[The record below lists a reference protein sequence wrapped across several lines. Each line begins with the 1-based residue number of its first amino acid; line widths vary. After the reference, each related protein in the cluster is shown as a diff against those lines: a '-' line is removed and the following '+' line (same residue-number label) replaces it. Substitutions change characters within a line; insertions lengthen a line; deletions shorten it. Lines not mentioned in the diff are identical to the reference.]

1 MDREDNSIASSRKR
15 PLEAGLHFEEVLS
28 LSREFEVAG
37 GIAASISI
45 LLGFRAKNSSTLSA
59 MGLVRLYCR
68 IAALYKLYTLNA
80 HDETRYVQLALQ
92 AVQKC
97 RGDAASE
104 LTAFLYLWD
113 ADLHMERAQL
123 DKAAKSL
130 SSAESAFGTQ
140 PRLELTS
147 YVSMKRAQLLLFSGD
162 VSGALN
168 ACLAVVSAEKQKTEK
183 GPSGFNPTRTLSRL
197 LCAHLYLRVEDVQAA
212 RSCIDLARNELRR
225 VDCCFQSPLSS
236 SSFQTDRF
244 QCHAG
249 LRAYLNT
256 VKNLFRIAVEGSKDF
271 SLIDED
277 IILPKDLPSP
287 SCSHCDALR
296 AAFCFG
302 EHGAMICLS
311 PPSLQDSVQALLASF
326 QHADKTVQEP
336 YHPQSDRI
344 NLTMNHFP
352 VDVKDG
358 DPVRDAING
367 LVLLRQIDLFLASWQ
382 LQNAQSS
389 MMQFI
394 QLVDSDALF
403 NARPERTRNELIC
416 SFQCTIARYLWRLP
430 DHAAEAKAFLRQ
442 AANDTSSHVTRVG
455 ATIYEA
461 LMVVLADRDEED
473 GRKTDPAGK
482 DGERDVEQLLTRLQE
497 ANVLQESS
505 VSNMHLP
512 SWHRIG
518 IAALKAVTQ
527 LHRADQ
533 CSSEEVASAQQTLL
547 NLVTLLE
554 DDCEAEMA
562 VFIVCAHATFAD
574 NMEHAI
580 QQICRQHLRT
590 KKAGDVWLER
600 RILRALERCYLA
612 SESQERFARASMTI
626 RQKRDAQYRSSVQL
640 LDALTHHK
648 IVSWKPRSSNARQ

>member
-45 LLGFRAKNSSTLSA
+45 LLGYRAKNSSTLSA

-130 SSAESAFGTQ
+130 SSAEYAFGTQ

-147 YVSMKRAQLLLFSGD
+147 YASMKRAQLLLFSGD

-168 ACLAVVSAEKQKTEK
+168 ACLAVVSAEKHKTAF
-183 GPSGFNPTRTLSRL
+183 SPTRTLSRL
-197 LCAHLYLRVEDVQAA
+197 LCAHLYLRVEDVEAA
-212 RSCIDLARNELRR
+212 RSCIDLARNELRQQ
-225 VDCCFQSPLSS
+225 D
-236 SSFQTDRF
+236 DRF

-249 LRAYLNT
+249 LRAYLHT
-256 VKNLFRIAVEGSKDF
+256 VKNLFKIAVENSKDF
-271 SLIDED
+271 SLFDED
-277 IILPKDLPSP
+277 IILPKDLPSA
-287 SCSHCDALR
+287 SCSECDLLR
-296 AAFCFG
+296 SAFCFG

-311 PPSLQDSVQALLASF
+311 PPSLQNSVQPFLDSF
-326 QHADKTVQEP
+326 QQADK
-336 YHPQSDRI
+336 
-344 NLTMNHFP
+344 LTMNHFSL
-352 VDVKDG
+352 DAKDG
-358 DPVRDAING
+358 DPVRHAING
-367 LVLLRQIDLFLASWQ
+367 LVLLRQIDRFLASWQ

-389 MMQFI
+389 IMHFI
-394 QLVDSDALF
+394 HLVDSDALF
-403 NARPERTRNELIC
+403 HARPERTRNELIC
-416 SFQCTIARYLWRLP
+416 SFQCTMARYLWRLP
-430 DHAAEAKAFLRQ
+430 GHAAESKALLRQ

-455 ATIYEA
+455 ATICEA
-461 LMVVLADRDEED
+461 LMVVFDEGEEED
-473 GRKTDPAGK
+473 GRKTDPVGGG
-482 DGERDVEQLLTRLQE
+482 GERDVEQLLTRLQE
-497 ANVLQESS
+497 ENILQENG
-505 VSNMHLP
+505 VSDMHLP

-518 IAALKAVTQ
+518 IAALRAVTR
-527 LHRADQ
+527 LHHADQ
-533 CSSEEVASAQQTLL
+533 WSSEEVASAQQTLL
-547 NLVTLLE
+547 SLVTLLE
-554 DDCEAEMA
+554 DDCDAEMA
-562 VFIVCAHATFAD
+562 VFIVCAHARFSD
-574 NMEHAI
+574 NMEYAI

-590 KKAGDVWLER
+590 KEAGDVWLER

-640 LDALTHHK
+640 VLDAPTHHK